1 MWGEGV
7 SGPAEAGPNLVLL
20 PGVGTPVS
28 TLPLPPPWPPWLG
41 LWGCGMSRAV
51 GGAAV
56 CLAFCFVL
64 RMPPNAPL
72 CV

>member
-7 SGPAEAGPNLVLL
+7 SGPAEVGPDLVLL
-20 PGVGTPVS
+20 PWVDAPVS
-28 TLPLPPPWPPWLG
+28 TLPLPLPWPPLLG
-41 LWGCGMSRAV
+41 LRGCGMSWAV

-64 RMPPNAPL
+64 RMPPDVPL

>member
-1 MWGEGV
+1 MWDQGV
-7 SGPAEAGPNLVLL
+7 SGPPEAGPNLLLL
-20 PGVGTPVS
+20 PGVDAPVS
-28 TLPLPPPWPPWLG
+28 TLPLPPALAPLAGAVG
-41 LWGCGMSRAV
+41 LRDESGG

-64 RMPPNAPL
+64 RMPPNVPL